1 MTDVHN
7 ARPLGALGEGAV
19 GETGTFGAVGTVRS
33 LGWTGAV
40 GEAGALDRAG
50 VLGEAS
56 AVTTNGAVGVPS
68 RLVLGSSE
76 HQELFCRLFVETH
89 VSYDVESIAWPTLSS
104 ADRQFLGDLPIWDE
118 AVNTEHETA
127 VLVRAM
133 ADYEPD
139 PMLAEA
145 IGLQAYEEERHSALV
160 TALTDHYGIDV
171 RRRPTPRVA
180 NPEWAF
186 LKSGWGECIDSFFAF
201 GIFDVAQQ
209 TGLVPPRLLAMFDLV
224 MREEARHILFFE
236 NWRLAQRHSAPA
248 WDASLLA
255 LRSAVAASL
264 VVLDRLRLAATSS
277 RDAGGADQNFLLS
290 GAKAIGALTPRAFV
304 DICLGANDRRFRLYD
319 QRLVR
324 PRIVPGLARRL
335 RSLLPDRSPG
345 RGGALSRRRARV

>member
-19 GETGTFGAVGTVRS
+19 GEAGTFGAVRP
-33 LGWTGAV
+33 LGKAGAV
-40 GEAGALDRAG
+40 GEAGALGEAG

-56 AVTTNGAVGVPS
+56 AVSTNGSVGVPS
-68 RLVLGSSE
+68 RVVLGSSE
-76 HQELFCRLFVETH
+76 HRELFCRLFVETH
-89 VSYDVESIAWPTLSS
+89 VSYDVESIAWPTLSA

-171 RRRPTPRVA
+171 RRRPTPSVA

-209 TGLVPPRLLAMFDLV
+209 IGLVPPRLLAIFDLV
-224 MREEARHILFFE
+224 IREEARHILFFE

-248 WDASLLA
+248 RDASLSA
-255 LRSAVAASL
+255 LRSGLAASL

-277 RDAGGADQNFLLS
+277 RSAAGADQNFLLS
-290 GAKAIGALTPRAFV
+290 GAKAMGTLTPRAFV
-304 DICLGANDRRFRLYD
+304 DICLRENDRRFRPYD
-319 QRLVR
+319 QRLTR

-335 RSLLPDRSPG
+335 RPLLPDRSL
-345 RGGALSRRRARV
+345 GGGDALPRRRARA

>member
-19 GETGTFGAVGTVRS
+19 GKAGTFGAVGAVRPV
-33 LGWTGAV
+33 GKAGA
-40 GEAGALDRAG
+40 EAGALGEAG
-50 VLGEAS
+50 VLGEATVVS
-56 AVTTNGAVGVPS
+56 TNGAVGAPP
-68 RLVLGSSE
+68 RLELGSGE
-76 HQELFCRLFVETH
+76 HRELFCRLFVETH
-89 VSYDVESIAWPTLSS
+89 VSYDVESIAWPTLSA

-133 ADYEPD
+133 ANHEPD

-160 TALTDHYGIDV
+160 TALTDHYRIDV
-171 RRRPTPRVA
+171 RRRPAPRVG

-209 TGLVPPRLLAMFDLV
+209 IGLVPPRLLAIFDLV
-224 MREEARHILFFE
+224 MSEEARHILFFE
-236 NWRLAQRHSAPA
+236 NWRLGLRHSAPTRHA
-248 WDASLLA
+248 ALLA
-255 LRSAVAASL
+255 LRSALAASL

-277 RDAGGADQNFLLS
+277 RNAASADQNFLLS
-290 GAKAIGALTPRAFV
+290 GAKAIGALTPRAFI
-304 DICLGANDRRFRLYD
+304 DICLRENDRRFGPYD
-319 QRLVR
+319 QRLAR
-324 PRIVPGLARRL
+324 PRIVPGLARGL
-335 RSLLPDRSPG
+335 RPLLPDRSPG
-345 RGGALSRRRARV
+345 GGRAFPRCHPQARP